1 MKIKFDLYEVLND
14 RVTALQILKSGI
26 KLIGIMLFFFSTCD
40 CHIYNYECTVG
51 SLLQTETHT
60 YSYIYIH

>member
-26 KLIGIMLFFFSTCD
+26 KLIGIMFFF
-40 CHIYNYECTVG
+40 Y
-51 SLLQTETHT
+51 L
-60 YSYIYIH
+60 